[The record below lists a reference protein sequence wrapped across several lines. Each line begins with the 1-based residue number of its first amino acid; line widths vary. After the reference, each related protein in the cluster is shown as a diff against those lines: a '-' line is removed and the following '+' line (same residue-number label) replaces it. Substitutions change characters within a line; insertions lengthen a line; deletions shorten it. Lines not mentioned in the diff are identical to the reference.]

1 MPKKRNGL
9 DMFHGITMIN
19 TVQFKD
25 NDRFYSSVFSTITQD
40 SFFSKPGPNIH
51 DLDCVFCS

>member
-25 NDRFYSSVFSTITQD
+25 NDGFYSSVFSTITQD
-40 SFFSKPGPNIH
+40 SFF
-51 DLDCVFCS
+51 